1 MYGLALPWSLILAAS
16 VLGSLLL
23 WQDWRGSKR
32 LFRHLAEY
40 SPVSREEFS
49 LTNTNTNQ
57 ARAQSQR

>member
-1 MYGLALPWSLILAAS
+1 MVYGLALPWSLILAAS

-23 WQDWRGSKR
+23 WRDWRSSKR

-49 LTNTNTNQ
+49 LTNTNQ